1 MSSMSSKNN
10 KEAEIMEQGG
20 LFESVSLVSIK
31 LVREKDTYYGFK
43 FIKNPEELAQ
53 VVKRF
58 LSQADREVFLT
69 VNLSTANTIN
79 SIHVVSIGSL
89 DRALIHPREVFKA
102 AILSNASSIALAH
115 NHPSGELNPSPEDI
129 SMTKQLAQAGELL
142 GIKVLDHVIIAGD
155 QHLSFLEQKIG
166 GF

>member
-1 MSSMSSKNN
+1 MSSMSSKNK

-43 FIKNPEELAQ
+43 SIRNPEELAQ

-58 LSQADREVFLT
+58 LTHADREVFLT

-79 SIHVVSIGSL
+79 SIHVVSVGCL
-89 DRALIHPREVFKA
+89 DRAIIHPREVFKA
-102 AILSNASSIALAH
+102 AILSNAASIALAH

-129 SMTKQLAQAGELL
+129 SMTKQLVQSGELL
-142 GIKVLDHVIIAGD
+142 GIKVLDHIIIAGD
-155 QHLSFLEQKIG
+155 QYLSFKEQKIG
-166 GF
+166 GL

>member
-1 MSSMSSKNN
+1 MSTKIEKDLRGMHQLN
-10 KEAEIMEQGG
+10 
-20 LFESVSLVSIK
+20 LLESISLVSIK
-31 LVREKDTYYGFK
+31 LVREKDSYYSSK
-43 FIKNPEELAQ
+43 SIKSPGDLAQ
-53 VVKRF
+53 IVQRF
-58 LSQADREVFLT
+58 LGQADREVFLT
-69 VNLSTANTIN
+69 VNMSTANTVN

-115 NHPSGELNPSPEDI
+115 NHPSGELNPSQEDI
-129 SMTKQLAQAGELL
+129 AMTKQLVQAGELL

-155 QHLSFLEQKIG
+155 RHLSFLEQKIG